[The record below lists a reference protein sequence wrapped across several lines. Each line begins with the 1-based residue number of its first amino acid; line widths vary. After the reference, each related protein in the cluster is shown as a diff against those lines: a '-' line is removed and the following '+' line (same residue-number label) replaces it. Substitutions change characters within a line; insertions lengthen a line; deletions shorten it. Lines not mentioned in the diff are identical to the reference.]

1 MSGMHSSFIL
11 KRHRTNNPHY
21 DLIFNLESGFKA
33 WIFPNRLPSISGE
46 RALAI
51 ESDEFIDISKS
62 GVRDE
67 YGIGDTEVI
76 DMGDCYIK
84 GIKESKIE
92 FEANGNLLEGSF
104 IFLVPGWGR
113 FSKKRQ
119 WVLIKR

>member
-1 MSGMHSSFIL
+1 
-11 KRHRTNNPHY
+11 
-21 DLIFNLESGFKA
+21 
-33 WIFPNRLPSISGE
+33 LPSISEE
-46 RALAI
+46 RALAV
-51 ESDEFIDISKS
+51 ESEEAIDVSETE
-62 GVRDE
+62 VRDE

>member
-1 MSGMHSSFIL
+1 MSGMRSSFVL

-21 DLIFNLESGFKA
+21 DLIFNVGSGFKV
-33 WIFPNRLPSISGE
+33 WIFPNRLPSISGQK
-46 RALAI
+46 ALAI
-51 ESDEFIDISKS
+51 ESEEAIGVSETE
-62 GVRDE
+62 VRDE

-92 FEANGNLLEGSF
+92 FEANGNLLEGNF

>member
-1 MSGMHSSFIL
+1 MSGMRSSFVL
-11 KRHRTNNPHY
+11 KRHRTNNTHY
-21 DLIFNLESGFKA
+21 DLIFNVGPGFKA

-51 ESDEFIDISKS
+51 ESEEAI
-62 GVRDE
+62 GVSEIEIRDE

-84 GIKESKIE
+84 EIKESKIE

-104 IFLVPGWGR
+104 IFLVPSWGR